1 MSSQPIVTPV
11 PGVRRDRATGV
22 QKIRYSLEALDSGFG
37 RNDEKTRFPMSSR
50 TGNVHEVAFLF
61 RIGFGYDAHRL
72 VEGRPLILGGVS
84 IPFAKGLLG
93 HSDADVLTHAVV
105 DAILGALA
113 MGDIGRH
120 FPDTDPA
127 FKDMKSM
134 RMLEQTLRW
143 VQEAGYQINNV
154 DLTIVAEKPKLAP
167 HIPGMQARLSAIL
180 QVPVH
185 QISVKA
191 KTTEGMGF
199 CGREEGME
207 AYAVVS
213 LVQK

>member
-1 MSSQPIVTPV
+1 
-11 PGVRRDRATGV
+11 
-22 QKIRYSLEALDSGFG
+22 
-37 RNDEKTRFPMSSR
+37 
-50 TGNVHEVAFLF
+50 LF

-72 VEGRPLILGGVS
+72 VEGRPLILGGIS

-93 HSDADVLTHAVV
+93 HSDADVLTHAVI

-113 MGDIGRH
+113 RGDIGQH

-127 FKDMKSM
+127 FKDMQSL
-134 RMLEQTLRW
+134 RMLEKVIQW
-143 VQEAGYQINNV
+143 VEEAGYRVNNV
-154 DLTIVAEKPKLAP
+154 DSTIVAQKPKLAP
-167 HIPGMQARLSAIL
+167 HIPGIQARLSEIL
-180 QVPVH
+180 RVPVH

-191 KTTEGMGF
+191 KTSEGMGF

-213 LVQK
+213 LVKKELPSQSPISGCLQVSSKQ

>member
-1 MSSQPIVTPV
+1 VFS
-11 PGVRRDRATGV
+11 
-22 QKIRYSLEALDSGFG
+22 
-37 RNDEKTRFPMSSR
+37 
-50 TGNVHEVAFLF
+50 LF

-72 VEGRPLILGGVS
+72 VEGRPLILGGIS
-84 IPFAKGLLG
+84 IPFSKGLLG
-93 HSDADVLTHAVV
+93 HSDADVLTHALV

-127 FKDMKSM
+127 FKDMQSL
-134 RMLEQTLRW
+134 RMLEQVLRW
-143 VQEAGYQINNV
+143 AQEAGYQVNNV
-154 DLTIVAEKPKLAP
+154 DSTIVAQKPKLAP
-167 HIPGMQARLSAIL
+167 YIPDIQARLSEIL

-191 KTTEGMGF
+191 KTSEGMGF

-207 AYAVVS
+207 AFAVVS

>member
-1 MSSQPIVTPV
+1 M
-11 PGVRRDRATGV
+11 
-22 QKIRYSLEALDSGFG
+22 
-37 RNDEKTRFPMSSR
+37 
-50 TGNVHEVAFLF
+50 F

-72 VEGRPLILGGVS
+72 VEGRPLILGGIS
-84 IPFAKGLLG
+84 ISFSKGLLG

-127 FKDMKSM
+127 FKNMQSL
-134 RMLEQTLRW
+134 RMLEQVLRW
-143 VQEAGYQINNV
+143 AQEAGYQVNNV
-154 DLTIVAEKPKLAP
+154 DSTIVAQKPKLAP
-167 HIPGMQARLSAIL
+167 HIPDIQARLSEIL
-180 QVPVH
+180 QVPLH

-191 KTTEGMGF
+191 KTSEGMGF

-207 AYAVVS
+207 AFAVVS

>member
-1 MSSQPIVTPV
+1 M
-11 PGVRRDRATGV
+11 
-22 QKIRYSLEALDSGFG
+22 L
-37 RNDEKTRFPMSSR
+37 
-50 TGNVHEVAFLF
+50 

-72 VEGRPLILGGVS
+72 VEGRPLILGGIP

-93 HSDADVLTHAVV
+93 HSDADVLTHAVI

-113 MGDIGRH
+113 RGDIGQH

-127 FKDMKSM
+127 FKDMQSL
-134 RMLEQTLRW
+134 RMLEQVLRW
-143 VQEAGYQINNV
+143 VREAGYQVNNV
-154 DLTIVAEKPKLAP
+154 DATIVAQKPKLAP
-167 HIPGMQARLSAIL
+167 HIPGIQARLSEIL
-180 QVPVH
+180 GVPVH

-191 KTTEGMGF
+191 KTSEGMGF

-213 LVQK
+213 LIMDESSA

>member
-1 MSSQPIVTPV
+1 V
-11 PGVRRDRATGV
+11 P
-22 QKIRYSLEALDSGFG
+22 
-37 RNDEKTRFPMSSR
+37 
-50 TGNVHEVAFLF
+50 FLF

-84 IPFAKGLLG
+84 IPFGRGLLG
-93 HSDADVLTHAVV
+93 HSDADVLTHALV

-113 MGDIGRH
+113 IGDIGRH

-127 FKDMKSM
+127 FKDIQSVQ
-134 RMLEQTLRW
+134 MLEQAFRW
-143 VQEAGYQINNV
+143 AREAGYRINNV
-154 DLTIVAEKPKLAP
+154 DLTIVAQKPKLAP
-167 HIPGMQARLSAIL
+167 HIPDMQARLSETL
-180 QVPVH
+180 QVSVH
-185 QISVKA
+185 RISVKA

-213 LVQK
+213 LIEGK